1 MYLLFSFP
9 HWLLKVERRKMD
21 DEDYN
26 QKLESLQRYVPFL
39 VTMIT
44 ELKAKGNREAQLTKM
59 QSLYNMISNNKKKLK
74 VETLQR
80 CEQVLNNI
88 YFKVNPQLRGS
99 KMTSFPES
107 PMMTPRSPSPLNNLS
122 SAKPVTIPTEKI
134 VTSSKG
140 KTTRNPSTERR
151 SKVDIYSCVVLNPES
166 ENPILETRLPDM
178 SKPPISLDDLKML
191 EDDVQQKISN
201 SVYDLKSVDELQ
213 EVRRRLQFQLK
224 VDEINSALSPP
235 EEINTTVRNTSKLSK
250 KRVSSESKLIE
261 RSSDT
266 GSKTK
271 STTNPIKEIKSP
283 TSSVMKT
290 SKIKCPADAKTSKG
304 KEKSDNAKAS
314 KNSEQTGD
322 INILKSKEESSVTKI
337 TKNIGELPD
346 NTPSKKCVKEVDI
359 FADVLSS
366 IDSKI
371 LDEKKK
377 SKKSDRRLS
386 ATLNK
391 EDSTSCFNATSQN
404 SDTKMSGDQK
414 TKGIESNKLSSKD
427 KVTGERKLK
436 SSSLKVDQKEKEKFK
451 SSHMKDSAGNKFK
464 DGKIDKD
471 KTQELHSSETQS
483 CNKRDGSSKESLEA
497 KTNLK
502 SDYVSSGVTKNE
514 SDITV
519 KDSYSSKNDPEYS
532 DSNSLQNRVTPYKRL
547 ADKYHPKP
555 KLKKMEG
562 DNVEIDKAISESIEN
577 AMKISPGR
585 TIVLEKPKVE
595 APASRTSGEL
605 GQLPDILQKI
615 FSKPL
620 LGDIIP
626 KIVHDPRTASS
637 IRENKVKANSVPQPG
652 NQSSRQPLH
661 FEPPRFISPSHVTEP
676 MISPTII
683 GSQQNIPRVEP
694 HTMSRQYP
702 ASQQF
707 TNSCP
712 VVMPTSP
719 MPTNFPIRFDPPQD
733 ESLTM
738 DFTPST
744 PRADFDQFNYSPAIA
759 EQQVYGFDRG
769 CGMYVGQ
776 MQYPQQQREM
786 FNQYENFH
794 SSRSFYGGNQMPFP
808 NTQPYMPDQ
817 GYHERYRWN
826 RDRRPGD
833 PRNYREYREMKER
846 KEKAAA
852 AAAEEKNKEIKDPR
866 LAPRESRDDSSSK
879 DPKQCVTES
888 SNKDK
893 LSKDLRSGG
902 ASEEAPDRSKED
914 PESKSTRELKE
925 RTKSKDN
932 SKYESSKFDKMYSVT
947 KTALRSRVNSDEDE
961 SFTSPLDSLYSLAER
976 KTGRGYGVQA
986 FKIPRK
992 SRRDGKGHRSEKDD
1006 PERSSTNTKRSKYVI
1021 SDSDES
1027 DAGDIAPGGVSDF
1040 EDEGKCEDISVSD
1053 ENDLP
1058 KKLDIDM
1065 SRIEVVIDRKNVDD
1079 SKSLWSMSNLECF
1092 TVDHFFSEYYKELQT
1107 EVIELVEKE
1116 MEIDKEI
1123 LETHAQGGETSS
1135 SQDDFESP
1143 NRVEFKAPSVPEIA
1157 NNISKQQEAGNKNE
1171 EPSEQNILA
1180 HFFENLLKSKN
1191 KKDKKTALFS
1201 LIETFSDSF
1210 EGKEIQKIRKI
1221 IKVNEENETSDEEKD
1236 DPIGST
1242 VAITDSSISK
1252 VSADELPIVDST
1264 TEEDSKTPDFEN
1276 AADSNAPE
1284 TQTQIKDQS
1293 KAKEVSK
1300 PGELHNSEETEV
1312 EQLLEPLTA
1321 EEILPLEPVIVS
1333 VGERI
1338 KNRRR
1343 NTPPRTKKKN
1353 KSELDLLHADIKDMF
1368 IRDGVL
1374 TATGKRMCRIL
1385 KDDPQALI
1393 RNDQLPPLEQPKKL
1407 RKKPGPKPK
1416 LKPSVQEAD
1425 VGSMKAVR
1433 VVINKMPDEVLNTR
1447 ALRTRNS
1454 KGNYAE
1460 SDDDDNISNLEGSII
1475 DNNTD
1480 IDSEKS
1486 EIDGEYSEDSE
1497 GDAKSQ
1503 ASGETSKPKGRRRKV
1518 ARWASGIIHRV
1529 KKKKTLQ
1536 GKSKESSPERVSTPV
1551 EYSVGE
1557 LDVDKL
1563 VEPDKSYFVDYVN
1576 KRKLNCKLCKFN
1588 GIMLAAH
1595 YLKEHPQSEVLCS
1608 RFAPKIAEDAIK
1620 DTVKHLK
1627 SWESITDFKMS
1638 SKYNYSCR
1646 MCGYTS
1652 TVKPIL
1658 FYEHVTTHTG
1668 EYRHQCGFCEF
1679 TAANS
1684 KTMAAHFVSFHP
1696 EEERKVI
1703 KGTYNSAVIF
1713 IYMCGECN
1721 FIQLNRK
1728 SVEDHANI
1736 FHLGEKAPIY
1746 KVNMSVIVDPLLVM
1760 LDIIDSSSV
1769 PGHTG
1774 EELEVKGSAEG
1785 TKVDAVLMEP
1795 TTSRKRPGPKSKTK
1809 LQKEERISKQTTEE
1823 FSDKS
1828 PEPIFRKK
1836 PGPKSKTLPV
1846 SVDESV
1852 AKTADESMAV
1862 TPPGRSR
1869 RKPGPKSKNQNLN
1882 SVIKDE
1888 SQERDRKQFRSH
1900 LEENLFGKDSA
1911 SRKRKRSLDKLI
1923 SEDSGDDLDTIIS
1936 LSSRSSR
1943 AAKEK
1948 ATAKLKTLM
1957 ESNEGLSPK
1966 KKSDVEFHSKGKGD
1980 ANKVSQNETDHEVRD
1995 NKNDVGLRNNEKH
2008 DEYDQLRELPNRV
2021 DEMRPPVLQDQTL
2034 EPSEKDQNVFTCES
2048 DIIQEDAK
2056 KIEEERLQKMDEL
2069 NKSIG
2074 SRITNLD
2081 FINKLSNRLR
2091 TEESSVDSAVDRCI
2105 NVKEEPMDIDTT
2117 CAGIVESQVTHQ
2129 HDKFESFPLISK
2141 KPTFEE
2147 QPDLPRPNI
2156 TFRQDKPNSLFT
2168 NMIEKLQGKIKEA
2181 AVEQNS
2187 LVENMSTSN
2196 LQLSPSDRLSAD
2208 GSSSSIAI
2216 GDLIKAVKSG
2226 SEVTYYCNANK
2237 CHVVTK
2243 DKMVFQ
2249 LHCKFGHKS
2258 FLPKSTLCEKCG
2270 IVVEATQ
2277 DTTLLENL
2285 YDHLVF
2291 AHSDFISGSSVLR
2304 MRRLSGDKLS
2314 IKKEKESVETLPSL
2328 EEISREDT
2336 SPEKSELIS
2345 SGGKSSSVSQV
2356 NEESEPSEATLELA
2370 EDYSF
2375 SFKIGNVISLA
2386 EQPSEESS
2394 DAYVSPVKSSSSNS
2408 RLALPPLKQVP
2419 PLTIIGTAP
2428 KHQTPLVV
2436 KEGKQTISEMN
2447 RPKKAPKAMQKF
2459 IENPGDL
2466 YKCPHYYCMFTTNT
2480 RMLLTVHLKAH
2491 KSSSSAMVP
2500 CVYCDMKTPW
2510 EHVPVHIDIR
2520 HATSRFSCSHC
2531 LYRAIAKEYVCLH
2544 LEQCHP
2550 GADYTVLALPPHKS
2564 TKKFAVAEPKV
2575 DFETLCEPFRCCVDV
2590 AGSDP
2595 LEYLFETEFAQ
2606 HLSTVH
2612 ANEILRCG
2620 YKGCYHTMLSSM
2632 MLTHWSQYHGVCSYQ
2647 CAYCKTSNK
2656 EMSKLYTHFS
2666 QIHANLMPY
2675 ILVRKNDFLPQHRE
2689 LRFTEE
2695 AFRHLG
2701 HQKQFPTGL
2710 LAAIGKRRQRSIRLI
2725 QFSSSNLPAEEL
2737 TNAAEWAPHL
2747 SPTTSSQLSSSLLVN
2762 SAKVI
2767 PNVQKLPTTQTATTT
2782 PQILLSH
2789 NTVLNKI
2796 IMASTP
2802 RTNDTRLL
2810 LFSTPLLPSNTVPSV
2825 TSTASISKVLV
2836 QTSTA
2841 SKENLLQQSA
2851 PKDPVRIGG
2860 ITLYPADNSG
2870 VEFPVITNSPKTS
2883 APSKFISDSVS
2894 ESSTSLI
2901 SATSLNCDKIMLA
2914 DTKIAVSD
2922 QTSSKISEKTAA
2934 GSTVDKVVQFQSF
2947 DEDMTSEN
2955 TALSEDDILQSA
2967 IQSIL
2972 DQDDES
2978 NNSLTKLESNLT
2990 KASTQNIIE
2999 SNIDTNPPP
3008 LVLLASK
3015 NSEAIGPSVEHI
3027 DMPGD
3032 IVESGLAVEQTDP
3045 LNIQANDESNPELP
3059 FINTDSLDAL
3069 VEDPLSITPTLNL
3082 DMSSEEPLVI
3092 DENALLKDPLE
3103 ESVDKNIDHPVE
3115 SPLKITNMER
3125 SVSTV
3130 SISDDESDCGSSDKK
3145 KKNLMGYQL
3154 FRCSACNLSFSNVKS
3169 LKLHLS
3175 TSSTCKNSGTKA
3187 FKCVHCDKWLKSIQ
3201 RLCDHIMT
3209 HGIKRFSCSLCEEKF
3224 TLVQIAK
3231 FHMKNRHS
3239 IHIHQTSL
3247 MPLNADQNDFDVH
3260 EFVIKPTQTIQS
3272 ILKDKNKSNSDSPKP
3287 SAEECSYTPD
3297 QIDTIPSRQI
3307 YSTNIKCGLCNY
3319 QTKVR
3324 VNIIRHLQMHTVEK
3338 AVPDIAPI
3346 NPVPCLEKNEKMFDK
3361 MINLAASSITTG
3373 RMGGVGKDKEKEEEN
3388 YPEFVPSH
3396 RRYVCGAQGCAYLC
3410 PEEANLKHHL
3420 IALHRDEYD
3429 FTCSHCK
3436 KKIETSDIEAV
3447 IKHFKFHGL
3456 HLYKCHYCSFL
3467 HPLKHKVERHI
3478 SDGHLDAT
3486 VKVITLRAM
3495 ESEPLEEDSSTIAQP
3510 LPFTPSKLKPWG
3522 CCMCKAKYHTEEEIK
3537 LHIVKKHNIDAQY
3550 KCTLCSFKNDE
3561 KDKCKVHFNE
3571 KHPGHEFDIIFVYQ
3585 KTEEEPS
3592 KENTISFDTTP
3603 LWQRDKP
3610 RVRHI
3615 RGILFDEA
3623 SPQPTK
3629 SPKKR
3634 IHPAA
3639 SPKISPGPT
3648 SKPVP
3653 GGSQHF
3659 STKSIPSTP
3668 GSVQSRSGTITPL
3681 ENISS
3686 FASGVTKNLFD
3697 CIEAVVRGTSDS
3709 FLDQPGP
3716 SGMSVIKKSTTS
3728 QQSKDIT
3735 AGSVSIA
3742 NTIKE
3747 VSKFDSDSDDDSGLT
3762 DGDIIAVTQPV
3773 DVIVIDSGESDLEYN
3788 REENSQNI
3796 SNFDDTPKSKD
3807 KDSKTNP
3814 IAKNRK
3820 NKRPGSDLFTDA
3832 VKIAKIED
3840 DDEIMAE
3847 ACSRQ
3852 NLLAMYGPLGS
3863 PNNKQWKCPRCQQFK
3878 SKRVGDFMFHLYKD
3892 LNTYRFRCKLCSDLC
3907 ITYKYMQEHLKIHH
3921 SNGTDND
3928 VEELPSN
3935 IKLDTWIHMVIREQS
3950 KLILEKSTLFKKRPL
3965 IEPTDIMCYF
3975 CNDKFVSMSDCCEH
3989 MLYHWVMM
3997 PYQCQ
4002 HCPSEFYTIYDLRYH
4017 HRIEHR
4023 DAKLYDKP
4031 KGPTLARAVQCI
4043 EANYRKKPP
4052 KPLQQHPSNRR
4063 CVNLLPD
4070 MIFNNMA
4077 PVHKEVPIKVDPTE
4091 KVDNIINLE
4100 DDNEPQILSNPD
4112 DAVSSEDNAFACD
4125 FCVHV
4130 SYTKKQISD
4139 HLHMVHGVKI
4149 GRYHILSKSKA
4160 ETDFTQKYACNI
4172 CDVVL
4177 SELKLRLH
4185 FIETHLG
4192 NVPYLPYRY
4201 KCGICDGKFLSPMR
4215 VKAHY
4220 KNRHPTEKM
4229 DCKTIVG
4236 PPSSVSTRGR
4246 KRRLYSCTLCNFTTI
4261 STTSVSVKLHLK
4273 GHMKPI
4279 ACDYCDGTFKSNAS
4293 LKDHTKLR
4301 HPGLEPSFTIIE
4313 SIMEEF
4319 TNTMKV
4325 ITKNAGVVTDQ
4336 SLSSQA
4342 KNVAKKSTSA
4352 PARSGRYRS
4361 KDFNLSSI
4369 VTTFEMDGLEYT
4381 TTAEEMKKMF
4391 NMNTYVDLSGCVVA
4405 VNNDPHCY

>member
-1 MYLLFSFP
+1 
-9 HWLLKVERRKMD
+9 MD

-99 KMTSFPES
+99 KMATFPES

-122 SAKPVTIPTEKI
+122 SAKPVTIPTEKV
-134 VTSSKG
+134 VTPSKG

-166 ENPILETRLPDM
+166 ENRIMDTRLPDM

-191 EDDVQQKISN
+191 EDDVQMKISN

-250 KRVSSESKLIE
+250 KRVSSESKSIE
-261 RSSDT
+261 RSSNM

-271 STTNPIKEIKSP
+271 STTNLIKEVKSP
-283 TSSVMKT
+283 TSTVLKT
-290 SKIKCPADAKTSKG
+290 AKIKGPADTKTSKG
-304 KEKSDNAKAS
+304 KDKPDNVKTS
-314 KNSEQTGD
+314 KNSEQTDD
-322 INILKSKEESSVTKI
+322 INIHKSKEESSVTKVI
-337 TKNIGELPD
+337 KNIVELPD

-371 LDEKKK
+371 FDEKKK

-386 ATLNK
+386 TTLIK
-391 EDSTSCFNATSQN
+391 DDSASCSNAASQN

-414 TKGIESNKLSSKD
+414 TKGIESNRLSSKD
-427 KVTGERKLK
+427 KVMGERKLK
-436 SSSLKVDQKEKEKFK
+436 TSSSKADQKEKEKPK
-451 SSHMKDSAGNKFK
+451 SSHMKDSIGNKSK
-464 DGKIDKD
+464 DGKTDKD
-471 KTQELHSSETQS
+471 KTQELHSSNTQS
-483 CNKRDGSSKESLEA
+483 SSNKDGTGKELLKVKLNS
-497 KTNLK
+497 K
-502 SDYVSSGVTKNE
+502 SDHVLSGVTQSE

-519 KDSYSSKNDPEYS
+519 RDSYSSKNDPEYL
-532 DSNSLQNRVTPYKRL
+532 DTNFMQNRVAPYKRL

-562 DNVEIDKAISESIEN
+562 DNVEIDKAISESIDN
-577 AMKISPGR
+577 AMKISPGK
-585 TIVLEKPKVE
+585 TIVLEKSKVE
-595 APASRTSGEL
+595 TPTSRNSGEL

-626 KIVHDPRTASS
+626 KIVHDPRTAPS
-637 IRENKVKANSVPQPG
+637 IRESKSKVNSVTQPG
-652 NQSSRQPLH
+652 SQPSRQPLH

-676 MISPTII
+676 MVSPTII
-683 GSQQNIPRVEP
+683 GSQQNLPRGES
-694 HTMSRQYP
+694 HTLSRQYP

-719 MPTNFPIRFDPPQD
+719 MPTNFPMRFDPPPD
-733 ESLTM
+733 ESLNM

-744 PRADFDQFNYSPAIA
+744 PRTDFDQFNYSPAIA

-786 FNQYENFH
+786 FNQYDNFH

-808 NTQPYMPDQ
+808 NAQSYMPDQ
-817 GYHERYRWN
+817 GYQERYRWH

-866 LAPRESRDDSSSK
+866 LAPREFRDDPASRDSK
-879 DPKQCVTES
+879 QSVTES

-902 ASEEAPDRSKED
+902 TSEESSDRSKED
-914 PESKSTRELKE
+914 LESKSTRELKE
-925 RTKSKDN
+925 RIKSKDN
-932 SKYESSKFDKMYSVT
+932 SSKYESSKFDKMYSVT
-947 KTALRSRVNSDEDE
+947 KAAVRGRVNSDEDE
-961 SFTSPLDSLYSLAER
+961 SFTSPLDSLYSVAER
-976 KTGRGYGVQA
+976 KTGRGYGVQS

-992 SRRDGKGHRSEKDD
+992 SRRDEKNHRCEKDD
-1006 PERSSTNTKRSKYVI
+1006 LEKSSSTSTKRSKYII

-1040 EDEGKCEDISVSD
+1040 EDESKCEDSSISD
-1053 ENDLP
+1053 QNGQQNDMP
-1058 KKLDIDM
+1058 KKLDLDM
-1065 SRIEVVIDRKNVDD
+1065 SRVEVIIDRKNVDD
-1079 SKSLWSMSNLECF
+1079 SKISWGMSNVECSS
-1092 TVDHFFSEYYKELQT
+1092 VDRFFSEYYKELQT
-1107 EVIELVEKE
+1107 EAIALVEKE
-1116 MEIDKEI
+1116 IEINKEI
-1123 LETHAQGGETSS
+1123 LETHIHGGETSS
-1135 SQDDFESP
+1135 SQDDFESS
-1143 NRVEFKAPSVPEIA
+1143 NRVELKTSPVPEIV
-1157 NNISKQQEAGNKNE
+1157 NSISKQQDAGNKNE

-1221 IKVNEENETSDEEKD
+1221 IKVNEEDETSDEEKD
-1236 DPIGST
+1236 DAISST
-1242 VAITDSSISK
+1242 IAVAESSISK
-1252 VSADELPIVDST
+1252 VSADELPNVDST
-1264 TEEDSKTPDFEN
+1264 EDDNKIPDSEN
-1276 AADSNAPE
+1276 VADSN
-1284 TQTQIKDQS
+1284 TSQIQTQVKDQT
-1293 KAKEVSK
+1293 KTKEVSK
-1300 PGELHNSEETEV
+1300 SGELHILEETEI

-1321 EEILPLEPVIVS
+1321 EETLPLEPVVVS

-1338 KNRRR
+1338 KNRKR

-1393 RNDQLPPLEQPKKL
+1393 RNDQLPPFEQPKKL

-1447 ALRTRNS
+1447 ALRIRNS

-1486 EIDGEYSEDSE
+1486 EIDAEYSGDSE

-1503 ASGETSKPKGRRRKV
+1503 TSGEISKPKGRRRKV

-1529 KKKKTLQ
+1529 KKKKPVQ
-1536 GKSKESSPERVSTPV
+1536 GKSKESSPERSSTPA

-1557 LDVDKL
+1557 VDVDKL

-1620 DTVKHLK
+1620 DAVKYLK

-1696 EEERKVI
+1696 EEERRVI

-1746 KVNMSVIVDPLLVM
+1746 KVNMSVIVDPLFVM
-1760 LDIIDSSSV
+1760 SDITDGSSALGDS
-1769 PGHTG
+1769 G
-1774 EELEVKGSAEG
+1774 EDLEIKGNAEG
-1785 TKVDAVLMEP
+1785 IKVDTALMEP
-1795 TTSRKRPGPKSKTK
+1795 ASKKKPGPKSKTK
-1809 LQKEERISKQTTEE
+1809 LKKEDNISKQTTEE
-1823 FSDKS
+1823 SSDKS
-1828 PEPIFRKK
+1828 PEPIFRKR
-1836 PGPKSKTLPV
+1836 PGPKSKTLPAG
-1846 SVDESV
+1846 VDENVS
-1852 AKTADESMAV
+1852 KTADEPVAV
-1862 TPPGRSR
+1862 TPPGRLR
-1869 RKPGPKSKNQNLN
+1869 RKLAPKSKNQNLN
-1882 SVIKDE
+1882 TVIKDE
-1888 SQERDRKQFRSH
+1888 SQERDRKQFKSH
-1900 LEENLFGKDSA
+1900 LEENLFGKDTA

-1923 SEDSGDDLDTIIS
+1923 SEDSGDDLDTIIT

-1966 KKSDVEFHSKGKGD
+1966 KKSDVEYHSKGKGD
-1980 ANKVSQNETDHEVRD
+1980 VNKPSQSETEHEVRD
-1995 NKNDVGLRNNEKH
+1995 NRSDVDVRNNEK
-2008 DEYDQLRELPNRV
+2008 DGEYDQSRELSNRV

-2048 DIIQEDAK
+2048 DIIQEDAR

-2091 TEESSVDSAVDRCI
+2091 TEESSVDSVVDRCVNI
-2105 NVKEEPMDIDTT
+2105 KEEPMDIDTT
-2117 CAGIVESQVTHQ
+2117 CAEIVEPHVTQ
-2129 HDKFESFPLISK
+2129 QYDKFESFPLISK

-2168 NMIEKLQGKIKEA
+2168 NMIEKLQDKIKEA

-2187 LVENMSTSN
+2187 LAENISTST
-2196 LQLSPSDRLSAD
+2196 LQLSPSDRLSTD
-2208 GSSSSIAI
+2208 GAASSIAI

-2226 SEVTYYCNANK
+2226 SDVTYYCNANK
-2237 CHVVTK
+2237 CHVITK

-2328 EEISREDT
+2328 EEIPREGT
-2336 SPEKSELIS
+2336 SSERS
-2345 SGGKSSSVSQV
+2345 ESMTSGGKATSVSQV

-2386 EQPSEESS
+2386 EQPPEESS
-2394 DAYVSPVKSSSSNS
+2394 DAPVSPVKSSSSNS
-2408 RLALPPLKQVP
+2408 RVALPPLKQVP
-2419 PLTIIGTAP
+2419 PLTIIGAAP

-2436 KEGKQTISEMN
+2436 KEGKQTISELN

-2531 LYRAIAKEYVCLH
+2531 LYRAIVKEYVCLH

-2590 AGSDP
+2590 VGSDP
-2595 LEYLFETEFAQ
+2595 VEYLFETEFAQ
-2606 HLSTVH
+2606 HLGTVH

-2620 YKGCYHTMLSSM
+2620 YKGCYHTMRSSM

-2656 EMSKLYTHFS
+2656 DISKLYIHFS

-2747 SPTTSSQLSSSLLVN
+2747 SPTTSAQLNSSLLVN
-2762 SAKVI
+2762 STKVI
-2767 PNVQKLPTTQTATTT
+2767 PNVQKLPSTQTATTT
-2782 PQILLSH
+2782 SQILLSH

-2810 LFSTPLLPSNTVPSV
+2810 LLSTPLLPSNTVPSV

-2883 APSKFISDSVS
+2883 TPNILISESVS

-2901 SATSLNCDKIMLA
+2901 SGAPLNCDKTMLA
-2914 DTKIAVSD
+2914 DSKIDVAD
-2922 QTSSKISEKTAA
+2922 QTSWKIIEKIAA
-2934 GSTVDKVVQFQSF
+2934 GSKVDKVAQFQSF

-2972 DQDDES
+2972 DQDEES

-2990 KASTQNIIE
+2990 KASIQNLIE

-3008 LVLLASK
+3008 LVLLAGK
-3015 NSEAIGPSVEHI
+3015 NSEVIGPSVEHI
-3027 DMPGD
+3027 DMPGN
-3032 IVESGLAVEQTDP
+3032 VMESGLVGEQTDP

-3082 DMSSEEPLVI
+3082 DMCSEEPLVI

-3103 ESVDKNIDHPVE
+3103 ESVDKNIDHSVE

-3145 KKNLMGYQL
+3145 KRDLMGYQL
-3154 FRCSACNLSFSNVKS
+3154 FRCGACNLSFSNVKS

-3175 TSSTCKNSGTKA
+3175 TSSTCKNSGPKA
-3187 FKCVHCDKWLKSIQ
+3187 FKCVHCDKWLKSVQ

-3260 EFVIKPTQTIQS
+3260 EFVIKPTQTIQAT
-3272 ILKDKNKSNSDSPKP
+3272 LKDKNKSSSDSPK
-3287 SAEECSYTPD
+3287 SLAEECSYTPD

-3373 RMGGVGKDKEKEEEN
+3373 RMGGAGKDKEKEEEN
-3388 YPEFVPSH
+3388 YPEFVPSY

-3495 ESEPLEEDSSTIAQP
+3495 DSEPLEEDSSTIAQS
-3510 LPFTPSKLKPWG
+3510 LPFTPSKVKPWG

-3571 KHPGHEFDIIFVYQ
+3571 KHLGHEFDIIFVYQ
-3585 KTEEEPS
+3585 KTEEEPL
-3592 KENTISFDTTP
+3592 KENTVSFDTTP

-3629 SPKKR
+3629 SPKKKA
-3634 IHPAA
+3634 HPVA
-3639 SPKISPGPT
+3639 SPKISSGPA

-3653 GGSQHF
+3653 SGSQHF
-3659 STKSIPSTP
+3659 STKSASASP
-3668 GSVQSRSGTITPL
+3668 GNMQFRSGTTTSL
-3681 ENISS
+3681 EDSS
-3686 FASGVTKNLFD
+3686 SPVSGVTKNLFD
-3697 CIEAVVRGTSDS
+3697 CIEAVVRGTSDIS
-3709 FLDQPGP
+3709 LNQPGP
-3716 SGMSVIKKSTTS
+3716 SGMSTTKKSTTC
-3728 QQSKDIT
+3728 QQPKDIKVDN
-3735 AGSVSIA
+3735 ASIA

-3747 VSKFDSDSDDDSGLT
+3747 VSKFDSDSDDDSGLA
-3762 DGDIIAVTQPV
+3762 DGDVIAVTQPI
-3773 DVIVIDSGESDLEYN
+3773 DVIVIDSEESDLECN
-3788 REENSQNI
+3788 RDDNSQNI
-3796 SNFDDTPKSKD
+3796 SNLDDTPKSKD

-3814 IAKNRK
+3814 VAKNRK
-3820 NKRPGSDLFTDA
+3820 NKRPGSDLFTEA

-3847 ACSRQ
+3847 SCSRQ
-3852 NLLAMYGPLGS
+3852 NLLAMYGPLGT

-3907 ITYKYMQEHLKIHH
+3907 ITYKYMQEHLKMHH
-3921 SNGTDND
+3921 SGATDSD

-3950 KLILEKSTLFKKRPL
+3950 KLILEKSTLFQKRPV
-3965 IEPTDIMCYF
+3965 IEPTDITCYF

-4052 KPLQQHPSNRR
+4052 KPIQQYSPNRR
-4063 CVNLLPD
+4063 CVNLLPE
-4070 MIFNNMA
+4070 MIFNKVA
-4077 PVHKEVPIKVDPTE
+4077 PVHREVPIKVDPPE

-4112 DAVSSEDNAFACD
+4112 DATSDEDNAFACD

-4185 FIETHLG
+4185 FTETHLG

-4246 KRRLYSCTLCNFTTI
+4246 KKRLYSCTLCNFTTI

-4273 GHMKPI
+4273 GHLKPI
-4279 ACDYCDGTFKSNAS
+4279 ACNYCEGTFKSNAS

-4301 HPGLEPSFTIIE
+4301 HPGVEPSFTIVE

-4319 TNTMKV
+4319 TNTMKI

-4352 PARSGRYRS
+4352 PAGSSRYRS
-4361 KDFNLSSI
+4361 KNFDLSSI